1 MKLLTSPTSAYLLEA
16 GLEVLHQQSNEWRS
30 EIAFWR
36 DETAFFY
43 ALVVRKT
50 GKEVPVNS
58 KKSLELIEAELIRIT
73 GGELDELQ
81 QEVDLHE
88 YFLSHMLQI
97 RKEDQMDYREKH
109 KQMAAKFDSF
119 EKRFKALKKEIF
131 KVVESLKNTLVIPQ

>member
-1 MKLLTSPTSAYLLEA
+1 MERIASPKSTYLLEA

-36 DETAFFY
+36 DEVAFFY

-58 KKSLELIEAELIRIT
+58 KSSIELIEAELIKIT

-88 YFLSHMLQI
+88 YFLSHMLQA
-97 RKEDQMDYREKH
+97 RKEDQLDYREKH
-109 KQMAAKFDSF
+109 KQMAAKFDQF
-119 EKRFKALKKEIF
+119 EKRFKALKMEIF
-131 KVVESLKNTLVIPQ
+131 KVVESLKKNLIIPQ